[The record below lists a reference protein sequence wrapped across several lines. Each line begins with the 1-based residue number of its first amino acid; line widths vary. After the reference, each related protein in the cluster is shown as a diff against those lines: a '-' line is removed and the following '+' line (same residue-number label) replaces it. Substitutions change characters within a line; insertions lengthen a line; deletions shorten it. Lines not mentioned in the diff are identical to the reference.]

1 MGSSLHTQVSD
12 SEENQQGSL
21 APLGIGLA
29 MLSLTTVLAI
39 LASGSLYL
47 TERRLTT
54 VAEST
59 AIAVLIEAKGDLSQ
73 GLGPFARNW
82 LRQQQLHGLS
92 EVEMMEAT
100 SPDLK
105 TVRVRL
111 CSSSMP
117 IFSNYIFSEIG
128 RVCSE
133 ALVRRGR

>member
-1 MGSSLHTQVSD
+1 LHTQVSD
-12 SEENQQGSL
+12 FDVNEKGSL

-29 MLSLTTVLAI
+29 MLSLSVVLVI

-59 AIAVLIEAKGDLSQ
+59 AIAVLIDAGDN
-73 GLGPFARNW
+73 LGQALPPLASRW
-82 LRQQQLHGLS
+82 LQQQTFPGLYP
-92 EVEMMEAT
+92 VELVEA
-100 SPDLK
+100 SSVDRK

-111 CSSSMP
+111 CTNSRP
-117 IFSNYIFSEIG
+117 LFANYMFSEIG

-133 ALVRRGR
+133 ALARRGR

>member
-1 MGSSLHTQVSD
+1 MPTQLRDSD
-12 SEENQQGSL
+12 SNQQGSL

-29 MLSLTTVLAI
+29 MLSLTTILAI
-39 LASGSLYL
+39 VASGSLYL

-59 AIAVLIEAKGDLSQ
+59 AIAVLIDAKGNLSQ
-73 GLGPFARNW
+73 ALGPIARNW
-82 LRQQQLHGLS
+82 LKQQSLNGLYQVEIV
-92 EVEMMEAT
+92 EVT
-100 SPDLK
+100 STDQR

-111 CSSSMP
+111 CSNSIP